1 MSSPATLEEQPTT
14 QPLTLSLLKVYK
26 KLKEIKN
33 FAALV
38 LNKKKNWRNNLFNI
52 NNHLISC
59 EVLFTSFG

>member
-1 MSSPATLEEQPTT
+1 LLAHSFLLGKIKNKKNGKKKMSSPETLEEQPTT

-38 LNKKKNWRNNLFNI
+38 LNKKKKLAQ
-52 NNHLISC
+52 
-59 EVLFTSFG
+59 